1 MPANPRQHCRDLIL
15 FEDADLLVL
24 NKPAGVPLHGD
35 RHHKDSDT
43 LLAAALDYLGTN
55 ESADYKPAF
64 AHRLD
69 LETSGVVVLAKSRP
83 ALAGLHRQLKLK
95 EVRKT
100 YLALLAG
107 ETRPKGRIRFAL
119 KKVMDKK
126 RWLAVMKP
134 TRRGGIYADTEYK
147 RLEILQAG
155 EQKFSL
161 VEAYPKTGRTH
172 QLRAHFATI
181 GNPIVGDEIYGNAEV
196 NELAKRRCDV
206 TRQMLHSFRI
216 AFIHPV
222 SGETVEL
229 DAPLAEDFQRALNA
243 LKK

>member
-1 MPANPRQHCRDLIL
+1 MSDELRQQLRDLIL
-15 FEDADLLVL
+15 FEDSDLLVL

-43 LLAAALDYLGTN
+43 LLAAALDYLGA
-55 ESADYKPAF
+55 EKSADFKPAF

-69 LETSGVVVLAKSRP
+69 LETSGVVVLAKTRP
-83 ALAGLHRQLKLK
+83 ALAALHRQLKLK

-147 RLEILQAG
+147 RLAILQAG

-161 VEAYPKTGRTH
+161 VEAYPRTGRTH
-172 QLRAHFATI
+172 QLRAHFKTI
-181 GNPIVGDEIYGNAEV
+181 GSPIVGDVIYGNAQV
-196 NELAKRRCDV
+196 NELVKQQYGV
-206 TRQMLHSFRI
+206 TRQMLHSARI
-216 AFIHPV
+216 EFVHPV
-222 SGETVEL
+222 SGKTVAF
-229 DAPLAEDFQRALNA
+229 DAPLAEDFQRALT
-243 LKK
+243 LLRK